1 MKTSKLLKKLL
12 FLLFLSFT
20 GSSYPH
26 KPVSAHTHTGDATEL
41 LGKLRARPEYRE
53 LAEHFSLVTNPH
65 TRAGKNAPTK
75 IRRQALISCMA
86 TLEKLEET
94 YPSELLNQVAS
105 WCYTQLKKTNRTK
118 KWIRNG
124 LIIGGS
130 ALALAAAL
138 VAAKYWKEKQYL
150 KHFNS
155 LSYQEKL
162 QRSITNRKKHQDY
175 YDEAIKLRKAYRNPS
190 SPQDDLESALA
201 EALLNEPVDTQLIQ
215 IIRNLLPQ
223 ESQQKVDDSVQ
234 TIKER
239 YPTPEKQKIYSD
251 LFASRFQI
259 LKHKEQI
266 KNIEQTLQKSSD
278 SETITA
284 LQTHITGLKEALAQF
299 KEEERNL
306 LGQLQAST

>member
-1 MKTSKLLKKLL
+1 MKIKKNSLKIAVL
-12 FLLFLSFT
+12 FISSFINLHLT
-20 GSSYPH
+20 ANQPT
-26 KPVSAHTHTGDATEL
+26 AAEL
-41 LGKLRARPEYRE
+41 HAELTQHPEYAA
-53 LAEHFSLVTNPH
+53 LSTQFAHFLP
-65 TRAGKNAPTK
+65 TRSSHKNKQTPRPTRK
-75 IRRQALISCMA
+75 ALTACLA

-150 KHFNS
+150 KYFNS
-155 LSYQEKL
+155 LSYKEKL
-162 QRSITNRKKHQDY
+162 QRSITNSKKHQDY
-175 YDEAIKLRKAYRNPS
+175 YDEAMKLRQAYRNPS
-190 SPQDDLESALA
+190 SSQEDLESALA
-201 EALLNEPVDTQLIQ
+201 EALLNDPVDSQLIQ

-223 ESQQKVDDSVQ
+223 ESQKKVDDRVQ
-234 TIKER
+234 TIKEL
-239 YPTPEKQKIYSD
+239 YPTPKKQIIYSD

-266 KNIEQTLQKSSD
+266 KNIEQKLQKSSD
-278 SETITA
+278 SETIAT
-284 LQTHITGLKEALAQF
+284 LQTHITALREALARF
-299 KEEERNL
+299 KEEERTL